1 MGKLSPLMEQYHRM
15 KSQCGDA
22 ILLFRMGDFYETFEE
37 DAATTARILN
47 ITLTSRQKD
56 RDGYRIPLA
65 GIPYRAL
72 DAYLPKLVEAGHKVA
87 ICEQVEDPKKA
98 KGLVKREITRIIT
111 PGTIIE
117 PAMLEEG
124 ANNFLA
130 AVVEYQG
137 AVGLA
142 FADVSTGEFLTT
154 EISATEAV
162 TKVAG
167 ELSKF
172 RPAECITPPS
182 TGDEILELIGE
193 FENLSVQSLDENL
206 DIQTARSL
214 LLDHFGQDNLERFG
228 VLDKELSLWAC
239 GVVLSYL
246 GSAHLVAL
254 GHISTI
260 KLYSPSEFMVLD
272 EVTLRNLEIFRNIR
286 DRTKRGSLLEFLDQ
300 TVTPMGSRTLRKW
313 LQMPS
318 LYPEEIENR
327 LDAVEELCKN
337 ALLRSTIRESLKG
350 IGDLERIS
358 ARTSCGTASPKDM
371 VALRSS
377 LERLP
382 ELCQVLEDVRSSRI
396 MDIGSR
402 SDLGALGETVN
413 QIREAIAEDPPAT
426 IKEGGIIREGY
437 DDELDELRFVLREGK
452 GWITR
457 LERKE
462 RDRTGIKSLK
472 VSYNNVFGY
481 YLEVTKANLSAV
493 PEEYI
498 RKQTLTNSERYIT
511 PELKDMEAKVLSAQE
526 RSTALEHEIFV
537 RIRSAVGGCAGAI
550 QERAKALGELDV
562 IATLALVAADNDFV
576 KPELST
582 DGEIIIRDCRHP
594 VLDRDMRGGFVPN
607 DVSFG
612 RTNRFLIL
620 TGPNMAG
627 KSTYMRQI
635 ALCVIMAQMGSFV
648 PASFASMGIVDR
660 IFTRVGAYDD
670 LTSGQSTFMI
680 EMTELANI
688 LTSATPRSLIL
699 LDEIGRGTSTFDGLS
714 IAWAV
719 SEYLHNR
726 IKAKTI
732 FATHYHQLTQLA
744 DVLSG
749 IENYNIAVKEEGD
762 SVVFLRTVVPGA
774 TDKSYGIHVAK
785 LAGVPKEVI
794 TRSKEIL
801 KVIEMET
808 VIDPLGKN
816 ESKKQ
821 KNRQKYTQLIFFD
834 STGKEAPEK
843 DPLLEE
849 LEGLDL
855 DVITPLEALNK
866 LVEYQKRL
874 REC

>member
-37 DAATTARILN
+37 DAAITARILN
-47 ITLTSRQKD
+47 ITLTSRQKK
-56 RDGYRIPLA
+56 RDGNRIPLA
-65 GIPYRAL
+65 GIPYHAL

-98 KGLVKREITRIIT
+98 KGLVKREITCIIT

-130 AVVEYQG
+130 AVVEDQG

-154 EISATEAV
+154 EISATEAA

-172 RPAECITPPS
+172 RPAECITPSS
-182 TGDEILELIGE
+182 TRDNILELIGE
-193 FENLSVQSLDENL
+193 FENLSIQNLDEDL
-206 DIQTARSL
+206 DIQKARSL

-254 GHISTI
+254 DHISTI

-286 DRTKRGSLLEFLDQ
+286 DRSKRGSLLEFLDQ

-318 LYPEEIENR
+318 LYPEEIEDR
-327 LDAVEELCKN
+327 LGAVEELCKN

-350 IGDLERIS
+350 TGDLERIS
-358 ARTSCGTASPKDM
+358 ARTACGTASPKDM

-396 MDIGSR
+396 IDIGSR

-413 QIREAIAEDPPAT
+413 QIREAITEDPPVT

-452 GWITR
+452 DWITR

-481 YLEVTKANLSAV
+481 YLEVTRANISAV

-537 RIRSAVGGCAGAI
+537 RIRAAVGGCASAI
-550 QERAKALGELDV
+550 QERAR
-562 IATLALVAADNDFV
+562 
-576 KPELST
+576 PW
-582 DGEIIIRDCRHP
+582 
-594 VLDRDMRGGFVPN
+594 
-607 DVSFG
+607 
-612 RTNRFLIL
+612 
-620 TGPNMAG
+620 
-627 KSTYMRQI
+627 
-635 ALCVIMAQMGSFV
+635 
-648 PASFASMGIVDR
+648 ASW
-660 IFTRVGAYDD
+660 T
-670 LTSGQSTFMI
+670 
-680 EMTELANI
+680 
-688 LTSATPRSLIL
+688 
-699 LDEIGRGTSTFDGLS
+699 
-714 IAWAV
+714 
-719 SEYLHNR
+719 
-726 IKAKTI
+726 
-732 FATHYHQLTQLA
+732 
-744 DVLSG
+744 
-749 IENYNIAVKEEGD
+749 
-762 SVVFLRTVVPGA
+762 
-774 TDKSYGIHVAK
+774 
-785 LAGVPKEVI
+785 
-794 TRSKEIL
+794 
-801 KVIEMET
+801 
-808 VIDPLGKN
+808 
-816 ESKKQ
+816 
-821 KNRQKYTQLIFFD
+821 
-834 STGKEAPEK
+834 
-843 DPLLEE
+843 
-849 LEGLDL
+849 
-855 DVITPLEALNK
+855 
-866 LVEYQKRL
+866 
-874 REC
+874 

>member
-1 MGKLSPLMEQYHRM
+1 M

-37 DAATTARILN
+37 DAAITARILN
-47 ITLTSRQKD
+47 ITLTSRQKG

-130 AVVEYQG
+130 AVVEYKG

-154 EISATEAV
+154 EISATEVV

-182 TGDEILELIGE
+182 TGDDILELIGE
-193 FENLSVQSLDENL
+193 FENLSVQSLDEDL
-206 DIQTARSL
+206 DIQKARSL

-246 GSAHLVAL
+246 KSTHLVAL
-254 GHISTI
+254 DHISTI

-286 DRTKRGSLLEFLDQ
+286 DRSKRGSLLEFLDQ

-318 LYPEEIENR
+318 LYPEEIEDR
-327 LDAVEELCKN
+327 LDAVEDLCKN

-350 IGDLERIS
+350 TGDLERIS
-358 ARTSCGTASPKDM
+358 ARISCGTASPKDM

-377 LERLP
+377 LEKLP
-382 ELCQVLEDVRSSRI
+382 ELCQILEDVRSSRI
-396 MDIGSR
+396 IDIGSR

-537 RIRSAVGGCAGAI
+537 RIRAAVGGCAGAI
-550 QERAKALGELDV
+550 QERAKALGELDM

-582 DGEIIIRDCRHP
+582 DGRILIRDCRHP

-607 DVSFG
+607 DVSLG

-688 LTSATPRSLIL
+688 LTSATPQSLIL

-726 IKAKTI
+726 VKAKTI

-801 KVIEMET
+801 KAIEMET

-834 STGKEAPEK
+834 SPGKEAPEK

-849 LEGLDL
+849 IEGLDL
-855 DVITPLEALNK
+855 DAITPLEALNK
-866 LVEYQKRL
+866 LVEYQKML